1 MKARVRRIISLVLTF
16 VILCGTI
23 GVYGPTDT
31 NVVHAAETTADPE
44 GDKTETEGDKTETEG
59 DKTEIEG
66 NTGNAGNAAG
76 NETVTKEKAAVQP
89 AAVLLADDAVEYR
102 DDFPNASVTLT
113 GSETV
118 YNTYKFTNKIDQ
130 GVDQGVWFK
139 AWQKGYTGDNNDA
152 VMDGKLEG
160 YDAYTYYLDT
170 TYRDGESKPTEYKIE
185 VHLYAKNNKNNMTD
199 YQAKKYYYVSDDGA
213 VFSSPWSNVP
223 ANFKGNVYVLFE
235 DAKNGTDSF
244 QAHVKTAAY
253 RTNRLVKT
261 GVNEATVKMSTP
273 KMVKNG
279 KDTIKNA
286 EKKAISLKNA
296 SQQPV
301 NITYNDDNKYTVKGN
316 NIWWKAWVSEPF
328 TLSKNI
334 DSEGN
339 IFSIDLNGYDAFA
352 YHIDTTNTTLGYDK
366 SGDTYK
372 QKEGLQI
379 ETVFYASKE
388 ARTSTE
394 TKKRCEAR
402 PAKLYLITDD
412 GEYIPT
418 ESRTT
423 IPLGFKGTVYILFE
437 EVTRDANPEDFV
449 FNKNL
454 ANAYMYVTR
463 VVSTGEFGDA
473 NGGKATGAT
482 FEMRDMEILADG
494 ALTVRKAE
502 AEHALNTYC
511 KDNEDLIK
519 AAGAENA
526 VDTLMT
532 SICKGIEEA
541 KDAKAVVDARNMA
554 MEELNRIVNQAGG
567 FNYFQKTFKMEK
579 GAAIRMVEIAGKYA
593 LVYQCFYDQKAY
605 DIVVEK
611 LGREY
616 VENNFKFSMVI
627 TMDGQTQKIPV
638 DADDIKVE
646 DGRATFQVIF
656 EVPKENVGKTITGQG
671 ILECGVG
678 LTLKATPN
686 LNSYSVKKIAQI
698 ALTKTGRYSDEQRKE
713 LQKIVNL
720 K

>member
-31 NVVHAAETTADPE
+31 NAA
-44 GDKTETEGDKTETEG
+44 GDK
-59 DKTEIEG
+59 
-66 NTGNAGNAAG
+66 
-76 NETVTKEKAAVQP
+76 TVTKEKAAVQP
-89 AAVLLADDAVEYR
+89 AAVLLADDAVEYK
-102 DDFPNASVTLT
+102 DDLPNASVTLT
-113 GSETV
+113 ESGTESGTD
-118 YNTYKFTNKIDQ
+118 YNTYKFKKNE
-130 GVDQGVWFK
+130 VWFK
-139 AWQKGYTGDNNDA
+139 AWQKDYTKHEDNA
-152 VMDGKLEG
+152 VMDLEG

-170 TYRDGESKPTEYKIE
+170 TYGDGEIKPTEYKIE
-185 VHLYAKNNKNNMTD
+185 VHLYAKKDKKDKEMTD
-199 YQAKKYYYVSDDGA
+199 YQAKKYYYVSNDGA
-213 VFSSPWSNVP
+213 VFSSPWSTVP

-279 KDTIKNA
+279 KDTIEKA

-301 NITYNDDNKYTVKGN
+301 NITYEDDNKYTVKGN

-339 IFSIDLNGYDAFA
+339 IFSINLNGYDAFA

-394 TKKRCEAR
+394 TDIRCEAR
-402 PAKLYLITDD
+402 PAKLYLITDG

-449 FNKNL
+449 FNENL

-473 NGGKATGAT
+473 NGGEATGAT
-482 FEMRDMEILADG
+482 FEMSDMKILANG
-494 ALTVRKAE
+494 ALTVSKAQ
-502 AEHALNTYC
+502 ARITISG
-511 KDNEDLIK
+511 KKTWVDN
-519 AAGAENA
+519 N
-526 VDTLMT
+526 
-532 SICKGIEEA
+532 
-541 KDAKAVVDARNMA
+541 
-554 MEELNRIVNQAGG
+554 
-567 FNYFQKTFKMEK
+567 
-579 GAAIRMVEIAGKYA
+579 
-593 LVYQCFYDQKAY
+593 DQY
-605 DIVVEK
+605 
-611 LGREY
+611 
-616 VENNFKFSMVI
+616 
-627 TMDGQTQKIPV
+627 KIPFSTV
-638 DADDIKVE
+638 V
-646 DGRATFQVIF
+646 
-656 EVPKENVGKTITGQG
+656 
-671 ILECGVG
+671 
-678 LTLKATPN
+678 
-686 LNSYSVKKIAQI
+686 
-698 ALTKTGRYSDEQRKE
+698 
-713 LQKIVNL
+713 
-720 K
+720 